1 MRLELFRF
9 RYRDAVTG
17 KWKRARYRATR
28 EEIAHRFAD
37 FEILEPPEIREV
49 DEVARYFSPHRAVG
63 NLGPVLTI
71 VGWRQSRRVHI
82 AGVAA

>member
-17 KWKRARYRATR
+17 KWMRARYVATR
-28 EEIAHRFAD
+28 EEIAQRFTD

-49 DEVARYFSPHRAVG
+49 DEVARYFSPHRTVG
-63 NLGPVLTI
+63 NLGPVI
-71 VGWRQSRRVHI
+71 EIDGWRQRRRVAVI
-82 AGVAA
+82 GLAT